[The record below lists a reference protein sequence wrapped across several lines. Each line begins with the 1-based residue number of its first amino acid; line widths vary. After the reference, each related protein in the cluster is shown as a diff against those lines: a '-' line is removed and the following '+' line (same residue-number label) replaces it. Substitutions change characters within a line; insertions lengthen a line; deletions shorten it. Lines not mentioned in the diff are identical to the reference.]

1 MKILVGIT
9 NWGVYHDGYL
19 ERLLTEYRGM
29 GLPLHLVVFCGA
41 GKDLGADVETAVR
54 PQGGDTLALTWAHRA
69 YFAEHVNDYDVFVY
83 SEDDI
88 LITERNLKAWIQANE
103 ILGDSE
109 KVPGFFIKEEA
120 PGAIPNYCQAH
131 ASFGWEEVETHG
143 EDKFAYF
150 SNVHSAC
157 SVLSRKQ
164 LEFAIRSGNYLGEP
178 RGAGPYAERELACS
192 GPFYE
197 CGLRKLIPISRF
209 QDFIVIHIPASYIG
223 VLGTPEHQIRR
234 QIESLGGKF
243 Q

>member
-1 MKILVGIT
+1 VKILVGIT

-19 ERLLTEYRGM
+19 ERLFAEYRGM
-29 GLPLHLVVFCGA
+29 GLCLQLVVFCAFWKG
-41 GKDLGADVETAVR
+41 LGSDVICEVR
-54 PQGGDTLALTWAHRA
+54 PMGGDTLALTWAHRA

-88 LITERNLKAWIQANE
+88 LITERNLKAWIRANE
-103 ILGDSE
+103 ILGDGD
-109 KVPGFFIKEEA
+109 KVPGFFVKEEA
-120 PGAIPNYCQAH
+120 PGAFPNYCQAH

-143 EDKFAYF
+143 EEKFAYF

-164 LEFAIRSGNYLGEP
+164 LQLAIQSGNYLGDP
-178 RGAGPYAERELACS
+178 RGSGPYAERELACS

-209 QDFIVIHIPASYIG
+209 KDFIVIHIPASYIG
-223 VLGTPEHQIRR
+223 VLGTPEAQIRR
-234 QIESLGGKF
+234 QIESMGG
-243 Q
+243 QWR